1 MGSAFSVFSFIYLF
15 LFWSSKIF
23 YFYSPFQL
31 SANGHIHKVV
41 STLINVVKLDVENNN
56 VVHINVEIDN
66 VDSTLFNNVNFN
78 DSLSTRILIVTFYEI
93 AIKYE
98 SELKTQQVL
107 LDISTNQAKINW
119 KSFECVFS
127 YILLKANLM
136 KLILK
141 MHLKNST
148 RLGFRWLMKSTETI
162 KLYNRSFCRC
172 YSLFFL
178 YFYDTTLFDV
188 GTSHPPNN
196 NVETTLECLLGRT

>member
-1 MGSAFSVFSFIYLF
+1 MEFSVFSFIYLF
-15 LFWSSKIF
+15 LFWSSKIL
-23 YFYSPFQL
+23 YFYSSFQL
-31 SANGHIHKVV
+31 FANGRIHKVV

-127 YILLKANLM
+127 YILLKANLT

-172 YSLFFL
+172 YSLFF
-178 YFYDTTLFDV
+178 YISMIRRCSTSGRHIHQTTTLKQRW
-188 GTSHPPNN
+188 
-196 NVETTLECLLGRT
+196 NVY

>member
-1 MGSAFSVFSFIYLF
+1 MEFSVFSFIYLF
-15 LFWSSKIF
+15 LFWSSKIL
-23 YFYSPFQL
+23 YFYSSFQL
-31 SANGHIHKVV
+31 FANGRIHKVV

-56 VVHINVEIDN
+56 VVHITAEINN
-66 VDSTLFNNVNFN
+66 VDSTLFNDVNFN

-107 LDISTNQAKINW
+107 LDISTNQAKINQ

-127 YILLKANLM
+127 YILLKANLT

-148 RLGFRWLMKSTETI
+148 RLGFR
-162 KLYNRSFCRC
+162 
-172 YSLFFL
+172 
-178 YFYDTTLFDV
+178 
-188 GTSHPPNN
+188 
-196 NVETTLECLLGRT
+196 